1 MSIVSEISILWIIRF
16 ILVGLFFLLV
26 IISGIFLKDRK
37 KNEKI
42 LENRLLNVT
51 LVIVYSIIAY
61 ASVLLPSDPAVIP
74 NQFLTQ
80 NLVIH
85 YWYIIIGIESIIL
98 GLFLYIVSLRIRKT
112 VESSRHG

>member
-61 ASVLLPSDPAVIP
+61 ASVLLPSDRGNSKSISYSK
-74 NQFLTQ
+74 FGYSL
-80 NLVIH
+80 LVYH
-85 YWYIIIGIESIIL
+85 NWH
-98 GLFLYIVSLRIRKT
+98 RINYSGPFFIYCLLKN
-112 VESSRHG
+112 